1 MLSFVTYF
9 QIKKSIIL
17 LKKRNK
23 FINRT
28 IPVLLKNL
36 DSFILSISITTT
48 LKISYDFF
56 SYKYLDVSIPYITLV
71 L

>member
-48 LKISYDFF
+48 FKISYDFF